1 MILKILKNN
10 MSFFIKNKIL
20 VTHNGTFHADD
31 LFATA
36 TLSIL
41 NKGNIKIIRTR
52 DPKIIESADFVYDVG
67 GVYNPEVNRFDHHQ
81 KGGAENRSNGIP
93 YAAFGLVW
101 KKYGE
106 QLSGSKEVA
115 ELLDKKIAQPIDAS
129 DNGVDIYKS
138 IFDGVVPYTADQ
150 VFLNYKPTW
159 KEDNKDIDSIFLKQ
173 AKRVEKLL
181 LREIEVAKVDIEG
194 KNIILENYNK
204 SENKKIIIINENFP
218 RYLYQNTLSLLP
230 EPMYLIFPSGH
241 SSVWK
246 IEAIK
251 KSNGTM
257 ESRKSFPES
266 WGGVFDLDKLRE
278 ISGISDI
285 IFCHKGGFLAET
297 LSKEGAISLAQKALI
312 A

>member
-1 MILKILKNN
+1 
-10 MSFFIKNKIL
+10 MSFFNKNKIL
-20 VTHNGTFHADD
+20 ITHDGTFHTDD

-36 TLSIL
+36 ALSIL
-41 NKGNIKIIRTR
+41 NNGNIKIIRTR
-52 DPKIIESADFVYDVG
+52 DPEIIKNGDYVYDVG
-67 GVYNPEVNRFDHHQ
+67 GIYDPENNKFDHHQ
-81 KGGAENRSNGIP
+81 KDGAENRPNGIP
-93 YAAFGLVW
+93 YSSFGLVW

-106 QLSGSKEVA
+106 KLCGSKEIA

-138 IFDGVVPYTADQ
+138 IFDGIVPYTADQ

-159 KEDNKDIDSIFLKQ
+159 KEDNKNIDSIFIEQVK
-173 AKRVEKLL
+173 KVEKLL
-181 LREIEVAKVDIEG
+181 LREIEVVKVDIEA

-218 RYLYQNTLSLLP
+218 RYLYQNTLSFLP
-230 EPMYLIFPSGH
+230 EPMYLVFPSGH

-251 KSNGTM
+251 KSSATM
-257 ESRKSFPES
+257 ESRKSFPEA
-266 WGGVFDLDKLRE
+266 WRGEFDLDKLKE
-278 ISGISDI
+278 VSGIPDI

-297 LSKEGAISLAQKALI
+297 LSKEGAIKLAEKALI

>member
-1 MILKILKNN
+1 
-10 MSFFIKNKIL
+10 MSFFKKKKIL
-20 VTHNGTFHADD
+20 ITHDGTFHTDD

-36 TLSIL
+36 ALSIL
-41 NKGNIKIIRTR
+41 NNGNIKIIRTR
-52 DPKIIESADFVYDVG
+52 DPELLKKGDYVYDVG
-67 GVYNPEVNRFDHHQ
+67 GIYDPENNKFDHHQ
-81 KGGAENRSNGIP
+81 KDGAENRPNSIP
-93 YAAFGLVW
+93 YSSFGLVW

-106 QLSGSKEVA
+106 KLCGSKEIA
-115 ELLDKKIAQPIDAS
+115 ELLDKKIAQPIDAI

-138 IFDGVVPYTADQ
+138 IFDGIVPYTADQ

-159 KEDNKDIDSIFLKQ
+159 KENNKNIDSIFIEQVK
-173 AKRVEKLL
+173 KVEKLL
-181 LREIEVAKVDIEG
+181 LREIEVVRVDIEG

-218 RYLYQNTLSLLP
+218 RYLYQNTLSFLP
-230 EPMYLIFPSGH
+230 EPIYLVFPSGH

-251 KSNGTM
+251 KSNDTM
-257 ESRKSFPES
+257 ESRKTFPEA
-266 WGGVFDLDKLRE
+266 WRGEFDLDKLKE
-278 ISGISDI
+278 VSGIPDI

-297 LSKEGAISLAQKALI
+297 LSKEGAIKLAEKALI